1 MYGMPLQAAVSAP
14 RWLLGKTWGQDTT
27 TLKFENR
34 FDLQVL
40 KAMSAAGHD
49 VEVLDDY
56 SDTMGHAGAI
66 VRLPDGLYLGAAD
79 PRSDGV
85 VAAH

>member
-1 MYGMPLQAAVSAP
+1 
-14 RWLLGKTWGQDTT
+14 LLGKTWGQETT

-34 FDLQVL
+34 FEPQVL
-40 KAMSAAGHD
+40 QTLSEAGHD
-49 VEVLDDY
+49 VEVLGDY

-66 VRLPDGLYLGAAD
+66 VRQTDGLYQGAAD

-85 VAAH
+85 VAAF

>member
-1 MYGMPLQAAVSAP
+1 
-14 RWLLGKTWGQDTT
+14 LLGKTWGQDTT

-34 FDLQVL
+34 FAPA
-40 KAMSAAGHD
+40 AMQQLRDAGHD
-49 VEVLDDY
+49 VEIYPDY

-66 VRLPDGLYLGAAD
+66 VRQSDGLYLGAAD

-85 VAAH
+85 IAAY